1 MVSLKLLWNPEFYE
15 GIILKMFLLRSSNFI
30 IHLIHSWILMV
41 LIIWGSVL
49 WTHRTLSEFG
59 VSRYLSPVS
68 PVTLHQRNHFE
79 YEHHFNI
86 QNGRGGRTC
95 ASLYPCPCLLGSR
108 EKDCFSTLTF
118 GHDILPMQW
127 SWISCG
133 GNFSPVLLG
142 IFSHQLIQLWCVERS
157 PQNHTILSGVT
168 FVLFPSHQSEGF
180 SQWSCFPLVRTD

>member
-1 MVSLKLLWNPEFYE
+1 MVSLKPLWKPEFYE

-86 QNGRGGRTC
+86 QRVGGEEPVRPFNPSRC
-95 ASLYPCPCLLGSR
+95 HLGSPQKSR
-108 EKDCFSTLTF
+108 FSTLIF

-133 GNFSPVLLG
+133 GNSPPSCWEFL
-142 IFSHQLIQLWCVERS
+142 
-157 PQNHTILSGVT
+157 VT
-168 FVLFPSHQSEGF
+168 N
-180 SQWSCFPLVRTD
+180 